1 MRLVSSFRFSL
12 YRNLDVERSVFG
24 AFCIPIGTF
33 LLFELLITLKKN
45 VV

>member
-1 MRLVSSFRFSL
+1 MRFVSSFRFSL
-12 YRNLDVERSVFG
+12 YRNFDVGLSVFG
-24 AFCIPIGTF
+24 DFCVPIGTF